1 MAPVRVL
8 LVRLGRGVFV
18 NLAFDDDGG
27 VDDVD
32 DADDKSRENH

>member
-8 LVRLGRGVFV
+8 LVRLGRGVLV